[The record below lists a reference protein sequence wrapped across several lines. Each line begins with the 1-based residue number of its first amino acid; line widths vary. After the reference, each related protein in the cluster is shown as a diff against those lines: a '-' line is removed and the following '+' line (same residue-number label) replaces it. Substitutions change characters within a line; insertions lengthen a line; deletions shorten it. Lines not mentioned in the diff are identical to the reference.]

1 MTSETL
7 NSAISDT
14 TDGPVTA
21 YVMLIRA
28 CNLAASGM
36 WDPQVVADA
45 LCEELTTY
53 GYLGN
58 EDFDQDEDSSDL
70 DPSHNR

>member
-28 CNLAASGM
+28 CNLAASRM

-45 LCEELTTY
+45 LCEELAAY
-53 GYLGN
+53 GYLSKAAIQSN
-58 EDFDQDEDSSDL
+58 EIF
-70 DPSHNR
+70 